1 RDVDPVTSTNQDIRH
16 RYNVGDDVWIRPPAG
31 RCDTRYEEGTVTN
44 VLSDQ
49 AVEVD
54 GIPRHVRDIRR
65 RTPSPD
71 RQKGTNKTEDE
82 VEEPLLI
89 RMPIRDSNVNAES
102 PAPQLRRSK
111 RIRQQRGVSEEAKF
125 TNKAPRPC
133 VGYLVVE
140 KQVGPVVFE
149 DILYGAVALVALA
162 DGNLREPV

>member
-1 RDVDPVTSTNQDIRH
+1 PVTSTNQDIRR
-16 RYNVGDDVWIRPPAG
+16 RYNVVDEVWIRPPAG

-44 VLSDQ
+44 VLSGQ

-71 RQKGTNKTEDE
+71 RQKGTNKTENE

-102 PAPQLRRSK
+102 PAPQLRRSR
-111 RIRQQRGVSEEAKF
+111 RIRQQRGS
-125 TNKAPRPC
+125 
-133 VGYLVVE
+133 LVVE
-140 KQVGPVVFE
+140 KQAGPVVFE

-162 DGNLREPV
+162 DRNLRDPA